1 MGMATAVSRRVAR
14 ALVALVAGAVLAGC
28 TQQVGGA
35 EGAGAGAGPAPG
47 VATEPAAELPVLS
60 SRYAVDSAG
69 GTPVAVRVDLNEVRV
84 VEQVLQVT
92 FTARNTNAPARGD
105 APPDRWQVAGFFGAG
120 AAATDAPDA
129 VDGVYVVDP
138 VHTSRHLPGR
148 NPDGQCLC
156 SGGLSGV
163 HVLPGGGA
171 VLTATFAAPTPDVEV
186 VNVFVPQVGEFAGVR
201 VQR

>member
-1 MGMATAVSRRVAR
+1 MARLLAV
-14 ALVALVAGAVLAGC
+14 LVAGAALVGC
-28 TQQVGGA
+28 TQAVGG
-35 EGAGAGAGPAPG
+35 EGASGTGAAVAPG
-47 VATEPAAELPVLS
+47 AAEPVAELPVLG
-60 SRYAVDSAG
+60 SRYAVDSADG
-69 GTPVAVRVDLNEVRV
+69 PPVAVRVDLNEVRV

-105 APPDRWQVAGFFGAG
+105 APPQRWQVADFFSDGAT
-120 AAATDAPDA
+120 AADALDA

-138 VHTSRHLPGR
+138 VHTTRHLPGR

-163 HVLPGGGA
+163 FVHPGDGA
-171 VLTATFAAPTPDVEV
+171 ILTATFAAPTPDVEV
-186 VNVFVPQVGEFAGVR
+186 VNVYVPQVGEFTGVR